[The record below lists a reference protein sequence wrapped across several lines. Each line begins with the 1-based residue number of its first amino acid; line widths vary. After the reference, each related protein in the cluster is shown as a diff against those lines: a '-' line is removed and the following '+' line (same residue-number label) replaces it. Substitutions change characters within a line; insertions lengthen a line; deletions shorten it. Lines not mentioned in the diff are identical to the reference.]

1 MSRWADREPTGRRP
15 WRATAGPL
23 TALTG
28 ILAGANLLAHRVVP
42 GSYAAVSVVL
52 VLALLAVVRWSGL
65 TARELGLARGDAV
78 RGLRWG
84 AVAAVAVVAAC
95 GLVLAVPALRHLIQ
109 PGADSWGDVAFRL
122 LVAIP
127 LRTVLPEE
135 LAFRGVLWALLR
147 RAGGLW
153 TATLI
158 SSVLFGLWH
167 VLPALSGGPANAS
180 LTGALGEG
188 PVAATARVVGT
199 VLFTAVAGVL
209 LCALRA
215 GSGSLLAPAALHWAA
230 NSSGAVLVK
239 LVSG

>member
-1 MSRWADREPTGRRP
+1 MSRWDGREPTGRLP
-15 WRATAGPL
+15 WRAAAGPL
-23 TALTG
+23 VVVTATLV
-28 ILAGANLLAHRVVP
+28 GANVLAHRIVP
-42 GSYAAVSVVL
+42 GSYAAVSAGLVVVL
-52 VLALLAVVRWSGL
+52 IAVIRWCGL
-65 TARELGLARGDAV
+65 TARELGLARADAL

-84 AVAAVAVVAAC
+84 AVAAGAVVGAC
-95 GLVLAVPALRHLIQ
+95 GLVFAVPALRDLVA
-109 PGADSWGDVAFRL
+109 PGGDSWPDVAVRL

-147 RAGGLW
+147 RSGGRW
-153 TATLI
+153 TATLV

-180 LTGALGEG
+180 LAGAVGAG
-188 PVAATARVVGT
+188 PVAVAARVVGT

-209 LCALRA
+209 LCGLRA

-230 NSSGAVLVK
+230 NSTGAVLVK

>member
-1 MSRWADREPTGRRP
+1 MRWQPA
-15 WRATAGPL
+15 
-23 TALTG
+23 
-28 ILAGANLLAHRVVP
+28 
-42 GSYAAVSVVL
+42 
-52 VLALLAVVRWSGL
+52 RWSRPAGSCW
-65 TARELGLARGDAV
+65 RSRRD
-78 RGLRWG
+78 
-84 AVAAVAVVAAC
+84 
-95 GLVLAVPALRHLIQ
+95 LVE
-109 PGADSWGDVAFRL
+109 PGGDSWGDVAVRL

-127 LRTVLPEE
+127 LGTVLPEE